1 MYVVIL
7 ALLSAAGGWLAWKR
21 NPMYSAASTLRTIL
35 VIALLVGGFVL
46 AVVAVE
52 NLTKDR
58 SAGVTIAA
66 SIAVVIVGTLAMIFG
81 IQAVST
87 PKAAKLV
94 TALPPDAKLLD
105 FHRQKVYRWA
115 KILGGIVAVFAV
127 PGLLIPGDIKYVP
140 LSVAGLA
147 LFLTII
153 LLPVMYVT
161 SRNLDRSLTALEH
174 DPWVHWQY
182 PPAQWQDWVTVQA
195 DRAKAVPLNFSW
207 NSTWKK
213 LALPFV
219 GIAVGVI
226 FFSPGPLWAKSLY
239 VIGCCGAIIG
249 LVAWSAREE
258 RRAPD
263 KLRARL
269 LASAPEVYFGHD
281 GIFGD
286 SEYTTWLSLNIYL
299 LSATIDERP
308 PRSLLFKFEK
318 VIPGGYSNQIV
329 QVARSVLIPAGAEP
343 DIARLQRELSAR
355 CPKARIALA

>member
-1 MYVVIL
+1 
-7 ALLSAAGGWLAWKR
+7 
-21 NPMYSAASTLRTIL
+21 LRTIL
-35 VIALLVGGFVL
+35 VIALLVGVFVL
-46 AVVAVE
+46 AMVAVE

-58 SAGVTIAA
+58 SATVTIAA

-87 PKAAKLV
+87 PKAARLV
-94 TALPPDAKLLD
+94 TALPPDAKLLH

-115 KILGGIVAVFAV
+115 KILGGIVAAFAV

-140 LSVAGLA
+140 LSVAGVA

-174 DPWVHWQY
+174 DPWVHWRY
-182 PPAQWQDWVTVQA
+182 PPAQWQDWVTVQV

-207 NSTWKK
+207 KSTWKK
-213 LALPFV
+213 LALPFA

-226 FFSPGPLWAKSLY
+226 FFSPGPLWAKLLY
-239 VIGCCGAIIG
+239 VIGCCGAITG
-249 LVAWSAREE
+249 LVAWSARDE

-269 LASAPEVYFGHD
+269 QASDPEVYFGHD

-286 SEYTTWLSLNIYL
+286 NEYTTWLSLNIYL

-318 VIPGGYSNQIV
+318 VIPGAYSNQIV
-329 QVARSVLIPAGAEP
+329 QVAKNVLIPAGGEQ
-343 DIARLQRELSAR
+343 DIARLQRELSNR